1 MPEIKIGQAVDVIVE
16 QGLIRASFV
25 QDILDDRI
33 VLLQITPPL
42 PGSYI
47 NKAILVTYLTK
58 EDRHVR
64 LCFRARITEMREGY
78 ITVGRG
84 FPVIIVK
91 RLSPDEVCDLRTH
104 QRRKPHP
111 EMKIMIGADGLE
123 IIDISP
129 GGAHLVRTVGEKS
142 ILRVSDTIIL
152 TIRNGAEQYDRPAR
166 IIRRWHSRGADGPEH
181 LAIIFTAE
189 KI

>member
-1 MPEIKIGQAVDVIVE
+1 LPEIKIGQAVDVIVE
-16 QGLIRASFV
+16 HGLIKASFV

-47 NKAILVTYLTK
+47 NKTIPVTYLTK

-64 LCFRARITEMREGY
+64 RCFQARITEIREGY

-104 QRRKPHP
+104 QRRQPNP
-111 EMKIMIGADGLE
+111 EMKIMIGAEYLE
-123 IIDISP
+123 ITDISP
-129 GGAHLVRTVGEKS
+129 SGAHLVRTAGKKS

-152 TIRNGAEQYDRPAR
+152 TIQNGADQYDRPAR
-166 IIRRWHSRGADGPEH
+166 ILRRWHSRGADGPEH
-181 LAIIFTAE
+181 LAIKFMAE
-189 KI
+189 KK